1 MALTENV
8 AQPLIEA
15 KNVSLEIRTVR
26 AAMRGGRNSILSI
39 LKQSITSSGSSQKRR
54 ILRNLDFTIS
64 PGDRIG
70 LIGPNGAGK
79 TTLLLMLNGALRNT
93 SGVLKING
101 ATHALMNIR
110 LGMKLRATGIENI
123 YLNGFRL
130 GFRSREIGELVDD
143 VAAFCELGERIH
155 EPVSAYSAGMQLRL
169 AFGIATAITPDI
181 LLMDEWIGAGDQ
193 KFRQKAAERLKSVLE
208 KSRGL
213 VIASH
218 NENLIRSLCNK
229 VIYLENGEIRFIGD
243 LDQGFSMFNESEQA
257 G

>member
-1 MALTENV
+1 MALKRHVPV
-8 AQPLIEA
+8 ALIEA

-26 AAMRGGRNSILSI
+26 AAIRGGRNSILSV
-39 LKQSITSSGSSQKRR
+39 LRQSVSSTGTSQKRL
-54 ILRNLDFTIS
+54 ILKNLDFTIA

-93 SGVLKING
+93 SGMLKVNG

-110 LGMKLRATGIENI
+110 LGMKLRATGIEYI

-130 GFRSREIGELVDD
+130 GFRSREIAQLVEDI
-143 VAAFCELGERIH
+143 ATFCELGERMN
-155 EPVSAYSAGMQLRL
+155 EPVSTYSAGMQLRL
-169 AFGIATAITPDI
+169 AFAIATSITPDI

-218 NENLIRSLCNK
+218 NENLVRSLCNK
-229 VIYLENGEIRFIGD
+229 VIYLESGEIRFIGN
-243 LDQGFSMFNESEQA
+243 LDDGYRLFNEAEQA
-257 G
+257 S